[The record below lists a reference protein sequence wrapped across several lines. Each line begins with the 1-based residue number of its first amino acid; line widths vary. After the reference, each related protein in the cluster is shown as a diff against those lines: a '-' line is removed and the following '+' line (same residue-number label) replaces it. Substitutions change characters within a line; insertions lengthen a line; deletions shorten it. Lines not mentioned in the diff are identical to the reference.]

1 MPKGGGPQNSQN
13 IEERQGEQQEGH
25 INTKTTQTTHHMK
38 RPGKYRMSTARRL
51 RMQRKNT
58 EMIFLRT
65 LMQKPSR
72 IPANTSKDQQQME
85 DKQESQLLNF
95 PVKEKQMTMQKK
107 VKPSLRLSSQN
118 QMKMT

>member
-1 MPKGGGPQNSQN
+1 MPKGGGLWNSQN
-13 IEERQGEQQEGH
+13 TEERQGEQQEGH

-38 RPGKYRMSTARRL
+38 RLGKHRISTARRS

-58 EMIFLRT
+58 GMIFLRT

-72 IPANTSKDQQQME
+72 TPANTSKDQQQME